1 MSEITVDKISS
12 MQVQVNPTF
21 YQSFGGIN
29 FIEKEMEKIHFDFLV
44 SETLGSRS
52 ILAQYSYGD
61 LLKNIFYSKLIGG
74 DVLDDLNVLKEQL
87 QDHPHLKI
95 ASPDTIEYAF
105 QELVRR
111 STTAPTTTGKEHI
124 INEHKGF
131 NTLLTKLCRHT
142 GLLKRDEK
150 YMMDYDGHIIE
161 NTKEDNGLT
170 YKFTEG
176 YYPVVCS
183 INKLPVYIQ
192 NRNGNTP
199 ESYNQKNIIA
209 TAVQQLKDEAITVN
223 QFRADACCYEKDT
236 LQYLEENHITY
247 YIRAE
252 QNENLRIAL
261 EDETEWEPAMINHCK
276 VEVCSMEEE
285 LFGQKKPRR
294 IVAFRRKL
302 IKEQQATIFDRDGYR
317 YSAVVTSDNHSSA
330 LEVIEIYH
338 QRGCDGEH
346 HFKELDYDFSWNKL
360 PFNNF
365 ELNTIYLY
373 ATAIA
378 YILFGYVKQKYT
390 GVLDFVN
397 SSMRLKNFV
406 LHFVTLTA
414 KWIKSGRRWILKIFT
429 SKNYSPLWVAT

>member
-1 MSEITVDKISS
+1 

-29 FIEKEMEKIHFDFLV
+29 FIEEDIKRINFNSLV

-52 ILAQYSYGD
+52 LLAQYSYGD

-74 DVLDDLNVLKEQL
+74 DVLDDLNVLKGQL

-105 QELVRR
+105 QKLVQPTRTEA
-111 STTAPTTTGKEHI
+111 TTMGKEHS

-131 NTLLTKLCRHT
+131 NTLLTKLCKQT
-142 GLLKRDEK
+142 GLLKRSKE
-150 YMMDYDGHIIE
+150 YMMDYDGHILD
-161 NTKEDNGLT
+161 NTKEDNATT
-170 YKFTEG
+170 YKYTEG

-199 ESYNQKNIIA
+199 ESYGQKKIIA
-209 TAVQQLKDEAITVN
+209 AALQQCKAEAITVN

-236 LQYLEENHITY
+236 LEYLEGNHITY

-261 EDETEWEPAMINHCK
+261 EDENEWEPAMLNHCK
-276 VEVCSMEEE
+276 IEVCSIEEE

-302 IKEQQATIFDRDGYR
+302 SDGQTTIFDRNGYR
-317 YSAVVTSDNHSSA
+317 YSAVVTSDIRSTPM
-330 LEVIEIYH
+330 EVIEIYN

-346 HFKELDYDFSWNKL
+346 HFKELDEDFCWNKL

-365 ELNTIYLY
+365 GLNTIYLY
-373 ATAIA
+373 ATAVA
-378 YILFGYVKQKYT
+378 YLLFVYIKQKYSA
-390 GVLDFVN
+390 VLNFVD
-397 SSMRLKNFV
+397 SSMRLKNFI

-429 SKNYSPLWVAT
+429 VKNYMPVFET

>member
-21 YQSFGGIN
+21 YQSFGGLN
-29 FIEKEMEKIHFDFLV
+29 FIEEDIKKINFDSLV
-44 SETLGSRS
+44 CETLGSRS
-52 ILAQYSYGD
+52 LLAQYSYGA

-74 DVLDDLNVLKEQL
+74 DVLDDLNVLKGQV

-105 QELVRR
+105 QELVQPVKKE
-111 STTAPTTTGKEHI
+111 STTTGKEHT

-131 NTLLTKLCRHT
+131 NTLLTRLCRHT
-142 GLLKRDEK
+142 GLLKRNEK

-161 NTKEDNGLT
+161 NTKEDNAFT
-170 YKFTEG
+170 YRSTEG

-199 ESYNQKNIIA
+199 ESYNQKPVIA
-209 TAVQQLKDEAITVN
+209 AALQQLRDEGIEVN

-236 LQYLEENHITY
+236 LEYLEKNHITY

-261 EDETEWEPAMINHCK
+261 EDENEWEPAMINHCK
-276 VEVCSMEEE
+276 VEVCSIAEE
-285 LFGQKKPRR
+285 LFGQKEPRR

-302 IKEQQATIFDRDGYR
+302 SKEQATIFDHDGYR
-317 YSAVVTSDNHSSA
+317 YSAVVTSDNKSA
-330 LEVIEIYH
+330 PINVIEIYN
-338 QRGCDGEH
+338 QRGCEGEH

-360 PFNNF
+360 PFNSF

-378 YILFGYVKQKYT
+378 YILFGYIKQKYT
-390 GVLDFVN
+390 DVLDFVN
-397 SSMRLKNFV
+397 SSMRLKNFI

-414 KWIKSGRRWILKIFT
+414 KWIKSGRQWVFKIFT
-429 SKNYSPLWVAT
+429 SKDYSPLWAAT